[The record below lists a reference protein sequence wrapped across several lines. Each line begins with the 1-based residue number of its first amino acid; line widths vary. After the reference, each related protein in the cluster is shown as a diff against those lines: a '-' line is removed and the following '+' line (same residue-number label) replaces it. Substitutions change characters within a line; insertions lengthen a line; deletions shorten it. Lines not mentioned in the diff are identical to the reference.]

1 MQDKKK
7 QSHSSISFFHK
18 LRTKLIGAFLI
29 PVLCI
34 ILLGVVSYRQASN
47 AVISSY
53 ETSAQQT
60 MLMANQY
67 YADHQHHAF

>member
-7 QSHSSISFFHK
+7 QSHSSISFFYK

-34 ILLGVVSYRQASN
+34 ILLGVVSYR
-47 AVISSY
+47 
-53 ETSAQQT
+53 
-60 MLMANQY
+60 
-67 YADHQHHAF
+67 